1 MAYSDNYAAAI
12 NQLFVQR
19 VEESMISAAINIASE
34 VNTTAN
40 HNNRVILAKAVLTNP
55 QNYVQQ
61 FALAVAVNVPV
72 TSVSAVTDA
81 QIDTSV
87 SGIWNGFAGVV

>member
-12 NQLFVQR
+12 NSAFQQR
-19 VEESMISAAINIASE
+19 VEESMISAAIAISSE
-34 VNTTAN
+34 ATTTAN
-40 HNNRVILAKAVLTNP
+40 HGNRVVLAKTVLNQP

-61 FALAVAVNVPV
+61 FALAVAVNIPV

-81 QIDTSV
+81 QIDSSV
-87 SGIWNGFAGVV
+87 SGIWNGFAGVP